1 MHRPTS
7 VLRAF
12 LLFIACIIPLPAAGQ
27 STAATMFRASKI
39 YTLEADSVYAGRPA
53 VAVKDGRIV
62 AVGDSAAVAA
72 RLAQLGLRNYTVD
85 RRFAANV
92 IVPGLVE
99 AHTHFQ
105 LYGTFAATPYV
116 GYYDRP
122 TPEGPLQ
129 PGVKTLEGVIE
140 VLRAELEKK
149 PRVPVFAYGTDP
161 IYWNGTRL
169 TARELNLASR
179 TVPIMVQMASG
190 HIVVCN
196 DTMLK
201 LVEKEDPAQWQR
213 LVASGAVVQTGG
225 RPTGE
230 LDEVAAVELAFKAF
244 LKARPG
250 FTLYELG
257 AMERAAE
264 MMRRAGITTATD
276 LLFAE
281 GGREL
286 ERLGRTMYGDAARA
300 ATFPRV
306 YLAYSAAALLQ
317 NYGDSAAAHLRAQ
330 AARDTGKIRMG
341 PVKIVMDG
349 SVQGYTAVLSSG
361 YVNPPAPGANPIW
374 NVPADSLFALAQPF
388 WNAGIRL
395 AVHVNGDSAT
405 QVLIRTVARLQAA
418 HAWADHRTTFEHN
431 PAARPDQYAAIAEL
445 GATVNLFA
453 GHIWYYGPEHERYTL
468 GPARAADIAAADWAL
483 ARSIPFSL
491 HSDAP
496 VTPAGPLFSMWNAV
510 NRVMPTTPD
519 SVLGPQHRI
528 TVAQALRAMTMGSAY
543 LLGAET
549 EIGSIK
555 AGKYAD
561 FTVLGQDPFAVAPLR
576 LCAVPV
582 VGTVTGGNAWQPS
595 TPTATFCPSASSA
608 AAAQHRH

>member
-1 MHRPTS
+1 MHRPVG

-12 LLFIACIIPLPAAGQ
+12 LLLIAFFIPLPAAGQ
-27 STAATMFRASKI
+27 STATMFRAAKI
-39 YTLEADSVYAGRPA
+39 YTMEADSVYAGRPA

-72 RLAQLGLRNYTVD
+72 RLAQLGLRDYTVD
-85 RRFAANV
+85 RRFAAN
-92 IVPGLVE
+92 ILFPGFVE

-105 LYGTFAATPYV
+105 MYGTFSAVPYV
-116 GYYDRP
+116 GYWDRP
-122 TPEGPLQ
+122 MPDGTLQ
-129 PGVKTLEGVIE
+129 PGVKTLEGVIA
-140 VLRAELEKK
+140 VLRAELAKQ
-149 PRVPVFAYGTDP
+149 PGVPVFAYGPDP

-169 TARELNLASR
+169 TASQLDQASS

-196 DTMLK
+196 HAMLK
-201 LVEKEDPAQWQR
+201 RVENENPAVWRQ
-213 LVASGAVVQTGG
+213 LVASGAVVQIGG
-225 RPTGE
+225 EPTGE
-230 LDEVAAVELAFKAF
+230 LDEVAALELAFNAF
-244 LKARPG
+244 IKARPG
-250 FTLYELG
+250 FTLYAAG
-257 AMERAAE
+257 ALDRAAE
-264 MMRRAGITTATD
+264 MMRRAGVTTATD

-281 GGREL
+281 GSREQEEL
-286 ERLGRTMYGDAARA
+286 ARALYGTAARSP
-300 ATFPRV
+300 TFPRV
-306 YLAYSAAALLQ
+306 YLAYSASALVQ
-317 NYGDSAAAHLRAQ
+317 NYGAGAVAHLREQ
-330 AARDTGKIRMG
+330 MARDTGKIRVG

-361 YVNPPAPGANPIW
+361 YVKPPAPGADPIW
-374 NVPADSLFALAQPF
+374 NVQPGDSLFTLAQPF

-395 AVHVNGDSAT
+395 AVHVNGDSAA
-405 QVLIRTVARLQAA
+405 QELIRAVGRLQAA
-418 HAWADHRTTFEHN
+418 HAWTDHRTTFEHN
-431 PAARPDQYAAIAEL
+431 PAARPDQYDAIEAL

-483 ARSIPFSL
+483 ARNIPFSL

-555 AGKYAD
+555 PGKRAD
-561 FTVLGQDPFAVAPLR
+561 FTVLGQDPFAIAPLR

-582 VGTVTGGNAWQPS
+582 VGTVIGGTAWQPS
-595 TPTATFCPSASSA
+595 TPTATFCPSVP
-608 AAAQHRH
+608 